1 VHNHKINIAPLIA
14 FLVLPSVGVASA
26 DNQKHPLHGSWI
38 SQSEWIEDYK
48 LTFYPDGTFHLLI
61 TDYEG
66 DEDYEDYEDEEDYEA
81 WEELL
86 AEADSNDNG
95 LLDVEDF

>member
-1 VHNHKINIAPLIA
+1 MHNHKINIAPLIA

-38 SQSEWIEDYK
+38 SQSEWIKDYK

-66 DEDYEDYEDEEDYEA
+66 DEDYEA

-86 AEADSNDNG
+86 AEADSNNNG